1 MKHENTASDWM
12 DATKAAPPRNNE
24 FEVLHFGDLA
34 EKYWLIQKGKWGAF
48 GFYGVENEAGEH
60 CKVSTITHWRISNA
74 KADRIE
80 VRDSVKGLV
89 EDLIYV
95 ASACGAET
103 SHLTGG
109 PDYRYV
115 IDAGRDLLN
124 ANMGGSSHG
133 EDSPDMMVENDGG
146 VS

>member
-60 CKVSTITHWRISNA
+60 CKVSTITHWRIYN
-74 KADRIE
+74 E
-80 VRDSVKGLV
+80 EL
-89 EDLIYV
+89 
-95 ASACGAET
+95 
-103 SHLTGG
+103 
-109 PDYRYV
+109 
-115 IDAGRDLLN
+115 AGRYSDHRFVDTN
-124 ANMGGSSHG
+124 TTEKKG
-133 EDSPDMMVENDGG
+133 EN
-146 VS
+146 